1 MPKMKVVQC
10 WDDGVV
16 TDIRLTEMLRK
27 YGAKATFN
35 LNIGLH
41 TPERKPA
48 VWVHDPNYPSWTHL
62 GYIGGKV
69 GLNELKEVYD
79 GFQVA
84 SHCWMHE
91 NAGWIPDDKFLEAA
105 MGPRKFL
112 EDLFQRDCRGFAW
125 PCGRF
130 TPETCKLMHE
140 AGFAYGRTCM
150 NTDDVTDCADT
161 MALATNCHFQNND
174 FYRKYEAA
182 KAAGVFYFWGH
193 SYETLDYEQLWLQL
207 EDKIRYITED
217 PESEWADVI
226 DIVPLCHKKS
236 N

>member
-1 MPKMKVVQC
+1 MKVVQC
-10 WDDGVV
+10 WDDGVI

-41 TPERKPA
+41 TPERGQMI
-48 VWVHDPNYPSWTHL
+48 WNHDPARPGWNHK
-62 GYIGGKV
+62 GFCCGKV
-69 GLNELKEVYD
+69 GLNELKDVYG

-91 NAGWIPDDKFLEAA
+91 NAGFLPDDAFIKAA
-105 MGPRKFL
+105 MEPRKFL
-112 EDLFQRDCRGFAW
+112 EDLFQQECRGFAW

-130 TPETCKLMHE
+130 TPETCRLMHE

-150 NTDDVTDCADT
+150 NTDDVTNCEDT
-161 MALATNCHFQNND
+161 MAMATNCHFQDNE

-182 KAAGVFYFWGH
+182 KKTGVFYFWGH
-193 SYETLDYEQLWLQL
+193 SYETLNFDELWLQL

-217 PESEWADVI
+217 PDSEWADVV
-226 DIVPLCHKKS
+226 DIVPLCHKKKA
-236 N
+236 